1 MSRRVGSV
9 TTLDGLAVGIEV
21 DHALPRLG
29 ELLYIHGKENL
40 PLIVD
45 KVNGT
50 NNVIALNILD
60 DKRIVQGDVIHSD
73 GKELELPVGDQ
84 IFGRVFNAIGETI
97 DGPGL
102 IDPPTTNV
110 SINQNAKIGTIQIPV
125 LMETGIKVID
135 FLAPFVK
142 GRRTGIIGGAGVGKT
157 VLTTELIR
165 NVANNDA
172 ALSFFVGIGERIRE
186 GHELHE
192 TLKERGLSDNTVMFL
207 GQMNENA
214 ALRSMVGPSAA
225 AVARHFAREG
235 KDILFFVDNVYRFVQ
250 ARNELST
257 MQGVIPSEGGYQAS
271 LFSDLHRFEDSLNS
285 PIGGTITSVQS
296 IYIPADDLTDPAVVE
311 ISQQLD
317 SVIVLSREV
326 FETGIYPAVDLMTT
340 TSTLL
345 IPQIVGQ
352 RHYNLAQKAKAV
364 MRQYYSLRTITAIVG
379 ESELSS
385 DDLAAYLQAQKLVA
399 YFSQNMFV
407 TEDLSGKPGEY
418 IPREQMLNEVEKIL
432 TL

>member
-142 GRRTGIIGGAGVGKT
+142 GRRTGIIG
-157 VLTTELIR
+157 
-165 NVANNDA
+165 
-172 ALSFFVGIGERIRE
+172 
-186 GHELHE
+186 
-192 TLKERGLSDNTVMFL
+192 
-207 GQMNENA
+207 
-214 ALRSMVGPSAA
+214 
-225 AVARHFAREG
+225 
-235 KDILFFVDNVYRFVQ
+235 
-250 ARNELST
+250 
-257 MQGVIPSEGGYQAS
+257 
-271 LFSDLHRFEDSLNS
+271 
-285 PIGGTITSVQS
+285 
-296 IYIPADDLTDPAVVE
+296 
-311 ISQQLD
+311 
-317 SVIVLSREV
+317 
-326 FETGIYPAVDLMTT
+326 
-340 TSTLL
+340 
-345 IPQIVGQ
+345 
-352 RHYNLAQKAKAV
+352 
-364 MRQYYSLRTITAIVG
+364 
-379 ESELSS
+379 
-385 DDLAAYLQAQKLVA
+385 
-399 YFSQNMFV
+399 
-407 TEDLSGKPGEY
+407 
-418 IPREQMLNEVEKIL
+418 
-432 TL
+432 